1 MKLTSRELNSAQL
14 VKARSVSKRAE
25 LQLEFLVRL
34 VNSIPNKGVA
44 GFHTRNRN
52 PDCFLFS
59 EKAKKRGKQRHKT
72 TVNCLSKSLHFTV
85 VSFQFSSLHQTS
97 VHPNMPSED
106 SKPVKKEVEENDE
119 KPNNGKNNPKSNEEA
134 KAKKEPVND
143 NDGGSEKPTGKK
155 KPNSANTPKVKK
167 EESKKKPNNATT
179 PKSGSTKKTQ
189 AKKEEDYDSD
199 DEKPISKKKPNDV
212 DKKKNK
218 VKKEEE
224 EKKIWGKEAE
234 NGKKRE
240 KKVYDL
246 LGQKR
251 DPPEERDPLRIF
263 YKTLYEQM
271 PGSEMAAFWLMEC
284 GLLPEEV
291 AKKVFEKK
299 QKKNPLQKLG
309 SPMKT
314 VVTVNKTSKSVT
326 SKKETLSSPVS
337 SQKKKKTPDSK
348 VASKQTKKRKIE
360 DGSCSE
366 DGSDDDF
373 VLSTKVAKRQKV
385 A

>member
-1 MKLTSRELNSAQL
+1 
-14 VKARSVSKRAE
+14 
-25 LQLEFLVRL
+25 
-34 VNSIPNKGVA
+34 
-44 GFHTRNRN
+44 
-52 PDCFLFS
+52 
-59 EKAKKRGKQRHKT
+59 
-72 TVNCLSKSLHFTV
+72 
-85 VSFQFSSLHQTS
+85 
-97 VHPNMPSED
+97 MPSED
-106 SKPVKKEVEENDE
+106 SKPVKKEGEENDE
-119 KPNNGKNNPKSNEEA
+119 KPNNGKNNPKSKEEA
-134 KAKKEPVND
+134 KVKNEPVND
-143 NDGGSEKPTGKK
+143 NDGGSEKPIAKK
-155 KPNSANTPKVKK
+155 KPNSANIPKVKK

-179 PKSGSTKKTQ
+179 PKSGPTKKTQ

-224 EKKIWGKEAE
+224 EEKKNGGKEAE

-246 LGQKR
+246 PGQKR

-263 YKTLYEQM
+263 YETLYEQM

-299 QKKNPLQKLG
+299 QKKNQLQKLG

-326 SKKETLSSPVS
+326 AKKETLSSPVS

-348 VASKQTKKRKIE
+348 VTSKQTKKRKIE

-373 VLSTKVAKRQKV
+373 VLSTKLSKRQKV

>member
-1 MKLTSRELNSAQL
+1 
-14 VKARSVSKRAE
+14 
-25 LQLEFLVRL
+25 
-34 VNSIPNKGVA
+34 
-44 GFHTRNRN
+44 
-52 PDCFLFS
+52 
-59 EKAKKRGKQRHKT
+59 
-72 TVNCLSKSLHFTV
+72 
-85 VSFQFSSLHQTS
+85 
-97 VHPNMPSED
+97 MPSED
-106 SKPVKKEVEENDE
+106 SKPVKKEVAENDE
-119 KPNNGKNNPKSNEEA
+119 KPNNGKNNSKSNEEA

-143 NDGGSEKPTGKK
+143 NDGGSEKPIAKK
-155 KPNSANTPKVKK
+155 KPSSVNIPKVKK
-167 EESKKKPNNATT
+167 EESKKKPNNAKT

-212 DKKKNK
+212 DK
-218 VKKEEE
+218 
-224 EKKIWGKEAE
+224 
-234 NGKKRE
+234 
-240 KKVYDL
+240 
-246 LGQKR
+246 
-251 DPPEERDPLRIF
+251 RDPLRIF
-263 YKTLYEQM
+263 YETLYEQM

-299 QKKNPLQKLG
+299 QKKNQLQKLG

-314 VVTVNKTSKSVT
+314 VITVNKTSKSVT
-326 SKKETLSSPVS
+326 AKKETLSSPVS